1 MNQIHPH
8 SVWIGHSGDSRDY
21 KRIFDQNI
29 KAILSLAA
37 EEANIQ
43 PPRDLI
49 YCHFP
54 LLDGAENDEQI
65 LDVAIKSAVTLLT
78 DGVPVLVCCSAGM
91 SRAPSVAAAALSIVL
106 GKSLEE
112 CLELVVAHH
121 PSDVSPGFWKQ
132 VKETIQRKYS
142 KA

>member
-1 MNQIHPH
+1 MNRIHPH
-8 SVWIGHSGDSRDY
+8 SIWIGHLGDSRDY

-54 LLDGAENDEQI
+54 LLDGAENNEKV
-65 LDVAIKSAVTLLT
+65 LDVALKTAITLLT
-78 DGVPVLVCCSAGM
+78 DGVPLLLCCGAGM
-91 SRAPSVAAAALSIVL
+91 SRAPSVAAAALSIVFNKTL
-106 GKSLEE
+106 EESLES
-112 CLELVVAHH
+112 VVEHH

-132 VKETIQRKYS
+132 VKETVQRNMKR
-142 KA
+142 K